1 MGLYPKICHYDE
13 AYLDPVR
20 TLVQSNPLV
29 TALWGIP
36 SDGTVLD
43 YVWDEQ
49 ERTFPTIS
57 SLLPPRESLSSSPE
71 RVFKGTLIRRPY
83 NISVKHA
90 PGTRGYIY
98 NVSLEDTLVL
108 KINWSNFRTAILG
121 LQPKR
126 RPSTIHK
133 QKRREPSLITESCW
147 KQTLHMS
154 VSLHHVTNTPAY
166 LGDIA
171 RIDAHHRRLSM
182 EELLPLT
189 VASHLTSNPYQ
200 IVFLRL
206 PPNFFHGH
214 LGL

>member
-1 MGLYPKICHYDE
+1 MGLYPKSCHYDE

-36 SDGTVLD
+36 FDRTVLD
-43 YVWDEQ
+43 YVLDEQ

-71 RVFKGTLIRRPY
+71 RVFKGTIIRRPY

-98 NVSLEDTLVL
+98 ISSLGDTLVL
-108 KINWSNFRTAILG
+108 KIGWSNFQTAILG
-121 LQPKR
+121 LQPKC

-133 QKRREPSLITESCW
+133 QKPGEPSLMTESCW
-147 KQTLHMS
+147 KQTLH
-154 VSLHHVTNTPAY
+154 
-166 LGDIA
+166 IF
-171 RIDAHHRRLSM
+171 
-182 EELLPLT
+182 
-189 VASHLTSNPYQ
+189 Q
-200 IVFLRL
+200 
-206 PPNFFHGH
+206 
-214 LGL
+214 